1 MTRAQDVRAMT
12 NGWNSKLVAY
22 GAYTGRAKFK
32 ERGEWVLD
40 QMGRYV
46 QQRYIQQVD
55 TTLLFD
61 PIQLPLVQDTDV
73 VVTLPV
79 AGVSTQVTYTI
90 RQVRARADGLLSMAI
105 LAKA

>member
-12 NGWNSKLVAY
+12 NGWNSKAVVY

-40 QMGRYV
+40 QMGRY
-46 QQRYIQQVD
+46 IQQVD
-55 TTLLFD
+55 TTLSFD

>member
-12 NGWNSKLVAY
+12 NGWNSKPVVY

-40 QMGRYV
+40 QMGRY
-46 QQRYIQQVD
+46 IQQVD
-55 TTLLFD
+55 TTLSFD

-73 VVTLPV
+73 VVMLPV